1 MNFYITLVVVASV
14 LVARGA
20 VVTSGPISE
29 VDCNTMIGN
38 RKVQLR
44 ELYRILMSNGG
55 IPGFHEM
62 VRKAQRIPSL
72 RLRFGKRD
80 PTTWMEPKSAYEVEK
95 DHYTD

>member
-1 MNFYITLVVVASV
+1 MNFYITLIIVASV

-20 VVTSGPISE
+20 LVTSGPVSE
-29 VDCNTMIGN
+29 VDCNTMI
-38 RKVQLR
+38 VQLR

-80 PTTWMEPKSAYEVEK
+80 LAPWMEPRPAYEVEK